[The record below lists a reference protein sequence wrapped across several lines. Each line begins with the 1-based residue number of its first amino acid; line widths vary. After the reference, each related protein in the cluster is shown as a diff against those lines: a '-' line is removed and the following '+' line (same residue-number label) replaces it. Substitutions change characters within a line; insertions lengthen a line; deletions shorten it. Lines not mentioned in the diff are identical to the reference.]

1 MPDDPIP
8 AAACEQKHLEL
19 IVDVCALLNLEAMS
33 ILSLAMERFTLV
45 TSQTI
50 VWELENTA
58 RYRDYS
64 GDLAQGVLGWV
75 HQMEV
80 IALGTPVVRDQGGRD
95 CLQLAQERNGI
106 VVSDDLA
113 AIRMFEQSGVE
124 NYFSVFVLFVL
135 ALEGTITPEQARR
148 ALEEIRLQ
156 RHWRDDILYQTG
168 VRLLDSLD

>member
-8 AAACEQKHLEL
+8 AAACEQNRLEL
-19 IVDVCALLNLEAMS
+19 IVDACALLNLEAMS
-33 ILSLAMERFTLV
+33 ILSLAVERFTLV
-45 TSQTI
+45 ISQTV

-64 GDLAQGVLGWV
+64 GDLAQRVLGRI
-75 HQMEV
+75 HRMEI
-80 IALGTPVVRDQGGRD
+80 IALGTPVVRDQRERD

-113 AIRMFEQSGVE
+113 AIRMSEQGGVE
-124 NYFSVFVLFVL
+124 NYFSVFVLFAL
-135 ALEGTITPEQARR
+135 ALEGAITPEQARR
-148 ALEEIRLQ
+148 ALEEVRLQ
-156 RHWRDDILYQTG
+156 RHWRNNILYQTG